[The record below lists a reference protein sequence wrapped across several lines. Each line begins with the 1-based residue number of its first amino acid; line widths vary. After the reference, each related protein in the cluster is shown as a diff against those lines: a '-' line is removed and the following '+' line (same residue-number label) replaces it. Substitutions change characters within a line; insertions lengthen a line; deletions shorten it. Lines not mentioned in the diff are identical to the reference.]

1 MSMGAAILVL
11 MMKTSD
17 PLHWE
22 HSLYEAM
29 IAICG
34 VGILWLLV
42 IYMPNWT
49 LMELSL
55 LEYVISPI
63 ASAFR
68 SKIPSKAEAMVP
80 TPTSSGPGNSG
91 KQGAPRPGVPVV
103 NESTHERQPVRSV
116 QSANRSLSN
125 ADAMAPAPT
134 PSGPW
139 SSRHQ
144 GASRPEVSF

>member
-1 MSMGAAILVL
+1 MSMGATILVL

-34 VGILWLLV
+34 VGMLWLLV
-42 IYMPNWT
+42 IYMLNWT

-80 TPTSSGPGNSG
+80 TPTSSGPRNSG
-91 KQGAPRPGVPVV
+91 KQGVPRPRVPVV
-103 NESTHERQPVRSV
+103 NGSTHERQPVRSV